1 LRVHPRCNAWS
12 ETCTTECEGA
22 EGFVCRR
29 QPTINVGLKYP
40 YWEGG
45 G

>member
-1 LRVHPRCNAWS
+1 LRIYPRRNAWS
-12 ETCTTECEGA
+12 ETCTTECECTKGLIR
-22 EGFVCRR
+22 RR
-29 QPTINVGLKYP
+29 QPTINVGLEYP